1 MPVGR
6 ARLVADS
13 SLKIT
18 GLTVE
23 DAGVYICQAENS
35 VATVVA
41 NATLTVY
48 GEYPEQRRE
57 HCVTGREK
65 IRLAGEQSTNT
76 LAHPQAPLKIGGEV
90 CFTPKT
96 QPEFLLSLT
105 YGQKLESRLF
115 GGEPLT
121 GAVSQ

>member
-6 ARLVADS
+6 ARLVPDS
-13 SLKIT
+13 FLKIT

-48 GEYPEQRRE
+48 GKYISSVAVGRVSERRKRSAWLDN
-57 HCVTGREK
+57 G
-65 IRLAGEQSTNT
+65 Q
-76 LAHPQAPLKIGGEV
+76 P
-90 CFTPKT
+90 TP
-96 QPEFLLSLT
+96 
-105 YGQKLESRLF
+105 
-115 GGEPLT
+115 
-121 GAVSQ
+121 